1 MKQVREEKNLCG
13 IAGFWNKK
21 KSVNLEETIR
31 QMTQTIEHRGPD
43 DEGFWIDDQT
53 GLALGHRRLSIIDLS
68 PNGHQPMLSHSERYV
83 IVYNG
88 EIYNFRELTK
98 QVKEHP
104 EGQSIR
110 FRGSSDTEV
119 ILACIECFGLKEA
132 IKRFVG
138 MFAIA
143 VYDRKNRTLH
153 LVRDRMG
160 EKPLY
165 YGFVNDNFVFGSE
178 LKALRTFPGFSNP
191 LDRGA
196 LALYFKHNYIPGPY
210 SIYQNINKLR
220 PGTML
225 TINEETDSLPE
236 PEAYWSVSEVALKGL
251 ENTLPDSPETLARLE
266 ELLMQSIRGQMVSD
280 VPLGAFLSGG
290 IDSSLVVALMQAQSD
305 IPVKTFTIGFT
316 EKGYNEAEEAKKVA
330 QHLKTDH
337 TELYITPKEAMEV
350 IPLMPQLYDEPFSD
364 SSQIPTFLVSRLTRQ
379 RVTVSLSGDGG
390 DELFGG
396 YNRYFQTQKIWSKI
410 DWMPY
415 GMRKHLARFMKAVP
429 VGAWDK
435 LYSVASIAIPP
446 KYRFRLFGDK
456 VHKLSG
462 LIGSYTIQGIY
473 DGCITH
479 WSHADQLVLDTQKP
493 RTILDEDYGSHGI
506 KDNRLL
512 MMYLDSIT
520 YLPDDILVKV
530 DRAAMGVSLET
541 RVPLLDHRVVEYSWQ
556 LPLSMKFRDGKG
568 KWALRE
574 ILYKYVPKELIER
587 PKMGF
592 GVPIGDWMRG
602 PLRDWAEEL
611 LSEKRLN
618 EEGFL
623 KTGDI
628 RQKWEEHLS
637 GRYNWQYHIWDVL
650 MFEAWLDKQ
659 KELL

>member
-1 MKQVREEKNLCG
+1 MCG
-13 IAGFWNKK
+13 IAGFWDRKK
-21 KSVNLEETIR
+21 NHDFENIIR
-31 QMTQTIEHRGPD
+31 RMTNTIEHRGPD
-43 DEGFWIDDQT
+43 DEGFWIDGQL
-53 GLALGHRRLSIIDLS
+53 GVALGHRRLSIIDLS
-68 PNGHQPMLSHSERYV
+68 PNGHQPMISHTGRYV

-88 EIYNFRELTK
+88 EIYNYRDLTK
-98 QVKEHP
+98 QLKAHP
-104 EGQSIR
+104 IGKNIS
-110 FRGSSDTEV
+110 FKGSSDTEV
-119 ILACIECFGLKEA
+119 ILACIECYGLKEA
-132 IKRFVG
+132 IQSFVG
-138 MFAIA
+138 MFALA
-143 VYDRKNRTLH
+143 VYDKKLKKIH

-165 YGFVNDNFVFGSE
+165 YGLVNDTFVFGSE
-178 LKALRTFPGFSNP
+178 LKAIRSYPGFCNAV
-191 LDRGA
+191 DRGA
-196 LALYFKHNYIPGPY
+196 LALYFKHNYIPSPF
-210 SIYQNINKLR
+210 SIYQNIYKLR
-220 PGTML
+220 PGTIL
-225 TINEETDSLPE
+225 TVDETLERLPE
-236 PEAYWSVSEVALKGL
+236 PEAYWSVSEVALRGL
-251 ENTLPDSPETLARLE
+251 ESPLPDSPETLSKLE
-266 ELLMQSIRGQMVSD
+266 ELLMQSIRGQMISD

-316 EKGYNEAEEAKKVA
+316 EKGYNEAEEAKRVA
-330 QHLKTDH
+330 QQLRTDH
-337 TELYITPKEAMEV
+337 TELYITPNEAMEV
-350 IPLMPQLYDEPFSD
+350 IPRLPEIYDEPFSD

-415 GMRKHLARFMKAVP
+415 SMRRALARFMKVVP
-429 VGAWDK
+429 VGTWDK
-435 LYSVASIAIPP
+435 LYYLPSLLLPP
-446 KYRFRLFGDK
+446 KYRLRLFGDK

-462 LIGSYTIQGIY
+462 LIGSHTIQGIY

-479 WSHADQLVLDTQKP
+479 WSNAEELVVGAQKP
-493 RTILDEDYGSHGI
+493 HTILDEDYASHGI
-506 KDNRLL
+506 KDNRYL
-512 MMYLDSIT
+512 MMYLDAIT

-541 RVPLLDHRVVEYSWQ
+541 RVPFLDHRVVEYSWQ

-602 PLRDWAEEL
+602 PLREWVEEL

-623 KTGDI
+623 KTDDI
-628 RQKWEEHLS
+628 RQKWNEHLS
-637 GRYNWQYHIWDVL
+637 GKYNWQYHIWDVL
-650 MFEAWLDKQ
+650 MFESWLDKQ